1 MRRRRFEQQR
11 GTVPD
16 QADQA
21 CAGLTV
27 TRFNIVR
34 IRPGKRRDD
43 LAVVAPGASPPR
55 FGGFKHN
62 DIGAGTAQMQR
73 RGQAGQAAADDDDI
87 SIDRAFQLG
96 TNWAWPSDRRSEEHT
111 SELPSLLGSSYAVS
125 S

>member
-1 MRRRRFEQQR
+1 MHRLDPACLFGFGVNTMRRRRFEQHR

-55 FGGFKHN
+55 
-62 DIGAGTAQMQR
+62 
-73 RGQAGQAAADDDDI
+73 
-87 SIDRAFQLG
+87 
-96 TNWAWPSDRRSEEHT
+96 RSEEHT
-111 SELPSLLGSSYAVS
+111 SELQSLMRISYAVFCLQKKKNNH
-125 S
+125 